1 MVADNI
7 LKSSQKNQIGA
18 SLVEYVLLAVLVA
31 VVSIAAIKIFGE
43 NVSGMLSES
52 TSSIVAG

>member
-1 MVADNI
+1 MVAENM
-7 LKSSQKNQIGA
+7 LKSNQKNQIGA
-18 SLVEYVLLAVLVA
+18 SLVEYVLLAVLVS

-43 NVSGMLSES
+43 NVSSMLSES